1 MDFDSP
7 DIASSR
13 EASEEPAGTEI
24 LAAWARTKKT
34 HWAQTLDQRECT
46 RINRLVLLA
55 RAAVA
60 FRAKHGKFPWKL
72 RCGFF
77 NLVHRLARIEGKL
90 MAYPADFTA
99 KDFGKIDSLIK
110 CFRVIHGELQPFVGA
125 PVMVKTRQSKS
136 RTPPVSSVG
145 SAPTPTSSY
154 NPGTLLPLDIPLA
167 PPTSTPT
174 VMPRPTATV
183 PRMTPD
189 VTADPGWE
197 QLLRETFAPKFQA
210 PVTPVLSPMEATPP
224 SRLSPPAAAAPL
236 EDPVSMLDQP
246 ELTPEWEAYLKQ
258 STPPDIGIKRKRE
271 PSPTFGKN
279 YPTKKDSPFSTPHR
293 TPHIPSAPM
302 SYAPTRL
309 PSPEPLPPAVPVTE
323 ETDLRVQ
330 QVPWEGRD
338 VTIPAVTPT
347 FSSSSRPAASP
358 EVPRDISSSHVPL
371 GSHVIHPRAPSSRPM
386 PRDPVSRPRWVR
398 LRESPPSTPDA
409 PDEPESSTDPRIDSA
424 VLTEDL
430 SILQGLLSGLPM
442 SLWSAV
448 PDTTDTDGH

>member
-1 MDFDSP
+1 
-7 DIASSR
+7 
-13 EASEEPAGTEI
+13 
-24 LAAWARTKKT
+24 
-34 HWAQTLDQRECT
+34 
-46 RINRLVLLA
+46 
-55 RAAVA
+55 
-60 FRAKHGKFPWKL
+60 
-72 RCGFF
+72 
-77 NLVHRLARIEGKL
+77 
-90 MAYPADFTA
+90 
-99 KDFGKIDSLIK
+99 
-110 CFRVIHGELQPFVGA
+110 
-125 PVMVKTRQSKS
+125 
-136 RTPPVSSVG
+136 
-145 SAPTPTSSY
+145 
-154 NPGTLLPLDIPLA
+154 
-167 PPTSTPT
+167 
-174 VMPRPTATV
+174 
-183 PRMTPD
+183 MTPD

-224 SRLSPPAAAAPL
+224 SHLSPPAAAAPL

-309 PSPEPLPPAVPVTE
+309 PSPEPPLPAAPAVPVTE

-347 FSSSSRPAASP
+347 FSSTSRPAASP
-358 EVPRDISSSHVPL
+358 EVPRDASSGHVPL

-424 VLTEDL
+424 ALTEDL

-442 SLWSAV
+442 SLWSTV
-448 PDTTDTDGH
+448 MDIDGH